1 VIVSDAGPLI
11 VLLKI
16 NQLQILEELFGKI
29 VVPVAVHKEITA
41 KEQEKIAFDKME
53 WIETRKVKNL
63 KTNTLLEKLIDKGEA
78 EAIMLA
84 QELKTTL
91 LVDDAKARKYAGLLN
106 VKVIGTLGL
115 LKMAKNRGV
124 VTSVKK
130 VIDDMLTQG
139 YFVDEKLIIKI
150 LEDVGES

>member
-1 VIVSDAGPLI
+1 MIVSDAGPLI

-41 KEQEKIAFDKME
+41 KKQEMMAFDKVE

-63 KTNTLLEKLIDKGEA
+63 KANTLLEKLIGKGEA

-84 QELKTTL
+84 QELKTAL
-91 LVDDAKARKYAGLLN
+91 LIDDAKARKYAGLLN

-115 LKMAKNRGV
+115 LKMAKNRGLV
-124 VTSVKK
+124 PSVKR
-130 VIDDMLTQG
+130 VIDDMLAQG
-139 YFVDEKLIIKI
+139 YYVDERLKTTI